1 MGTWAQIKP
10 ILQSSKLEAKDIFYK
25 SIIPR
30 PKIISIT
37 ISIPIFTWDNVG
49 HCCCWWRD
57 CIRIWWVA
65 SENMKN
71 GNKQQSIIFWC
82 TGELHALSFWSW
94 KSLLNLQIISAA
106 ANLYVVH
113 IHCHNVFKRVTSTSF
128 GRTESLNLQSKSS
141 QHNLNDFRAV
151 HLLRGLCTVAHGC
164 AHAHAETIWTCFG
177 VLVCGDWNITTRVQS
192 RENIIPVTTVT
203 LKSLH

>member
-1 MGTWAQIKP
+1 MER
-10 ILQSSKLEAKDIFYK
+10 LHKDLV
-25 SIIPR
+25 S
-30 PKIISIT
+30 
-37 ISIPIFTWDNVG
+37 
-49 HCCCWWRD
+49 
-57 CIRIWWVA
+57 CIW
-65 SENMKN
+65 EHEKNMKN
-71 GNKQQSIIFWC
+71 GNKQYNFLVHWRTPAHQN
-82 TGELHALSFWSW
+82 HALWSW
-94 KSLLNLQIISAA
+94 KSLLNLQIVSAA
-106 ANLYVVH
+106 ATLYVVH

-128 GRTESLNLQSKSS
+128 GLTESLNLQSKSS

-177 VLVCGDWNITTRVQS
+177 VLVCGDCNITTRVQS